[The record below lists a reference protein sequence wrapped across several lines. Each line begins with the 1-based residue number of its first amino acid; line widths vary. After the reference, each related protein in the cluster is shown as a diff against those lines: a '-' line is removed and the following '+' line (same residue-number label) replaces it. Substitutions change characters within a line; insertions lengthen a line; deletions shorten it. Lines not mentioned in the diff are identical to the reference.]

1 MSTSGNSLEV
11 RQALRRMRRLALAFH
26 GSELRLRDRREQSTN
41 VVRANKARTV
51 RDKARVGA

>member
-1 MSTSGNSLEV
+1 MEV

-26 GSELRLRDRREQSTN
+26 GSEQRLRDRGEQGAN

-51 RDKARVGA
+51 RDKARVDA